1 MGQALCSPDLE
12 DCAMATTF
20 DPTTTAQQLAT
31 AYTSGIQAQITGES
45 QSAQATS
52 SALTKLQSVLSTF
65 DTTLTGLSSSSS
77 LSGSS
82 SGLRRFSAT
91 VSSPDVGTASASST
105 AQPGTYQFYVQQL
118 ATSQQLVFQ
127 NLPAVPVAL
136 GGPLVVQL
144 ADGSVINVDLAAA
157 DANGDGTI
165 SQAEIA
171 RAINQ
176 ADTNLGKVTASVVT
190 AGGQSELLLS
200 AGKSGADGAITLDT
214 SGLPAGALKDALNAG
229 QQLVPAQDAI
239 VWLGGQGGV
248 KLQQAS
254 NTFTAIDGV
263 NVTFTRA
270 MSTSEPPVTVT
281 VAADEAGTASNVQK
295 FVDAYNTLKAA
306 LDDLTKL
313 GDTSSGTPSAAL
325 ASDSGVIAL
334 RNRLNQIVRQGFGGV
349 SLINL
354 GVSGNRDG
362 TLSFDKTLLDKKL
375 AANPQVLDQVFGSAG
390 LIHNTGMLGS
400 LNQYLDSW
408 LNVTSGQ
415 ITTRQAGVQSQQKRL
430 TARQTELTDQYNT
443 MYQNYLK
450 QFSQLQALQQQMSQ
464 TSGLFSTSASS
475 G

>member
-1 MGQALCSPDLE
+1 
-12 DCAMATTF
+12 
-20 DPTTTAQQLAT
+20 
-31 AYTSGIQAQITGES
+31 
-45 QSAQATS
+45 
-52 SALTKLQSVLSTF
+52 
-65 DTTLTGLSSSSS
+65 
-77 LSGSS
+77 
-82 SGLRRFSAT
+82 
-91 VSSPDVGTASASST
+91 
-105 AQPGTYQFYVQQL
+105 
-118 ATSQQLVFQ
+118 
-127 NLPAVPVAL
+127 
-136 GGPLVVQL
+136 
-144 ADGSVINVDLAAA
+144 
-157 DANGDGTI
+157 
-165 SQAEIA
+165 
-171 RAINQ
+171 
-176 ADTNLGKVTASVVT
+176 
-190 AGGQSELLLS
+190 
-200 AGKSGADGAITLDT
+200 
-214 SGLPAGALKDALNAG
+214 
-229 QQLVPAQDAI
+229 
-239 VWLGGQGGV
+239 V